1 MSLGSVP
8 IGADHIGREGM
19 VNAVHVRRDVFV
31 GCSIG
36 PGPKPGGV
44 CRLLATASAEVP
56 LGSQAQAPGA
66 CLARSAR
73 KRLAA
78 HRQQRSDRRV
88 KSDRRTSVSHTAR
101 HGIHGRVL
109 VCRTSCLRDARPRL
123 RTYDVRYVRRTK
135 RSHGRSLRD
144 VKCEGAHGQ
153 RITAVCVRH
162 GALWTLTLMDRLED
176 V

>member
-8 IGADHIGREGM
+8 IGVDPIGREGM
-19 VNAVHVRRDVFV
+19 VNAAHVRRDVFV

-66 CLARSAR
+66 CLARSSR

-78 HRQQRSDRRV
+78 HTQQRSDRRV
-88 KSDRRTSVSHTAR
+88 KPDRRTSVSHTAR
-101 HGIHGRVL
+101 HGTHGRIL
-109 VCRTSCLRDARPRL
+109 VCHTSCLRSARPRL
-123 RTYDVRYVRRTK
+123 RTYGVRYVRRTR
-135 RSHGRSLRD
+135 RSH
-144 VKCEGAHGQ
+144 
-153 RITAVCVRH
+153 CVVT
-162 GALWTLTLMDRLED
+162 LWHDLVRAWESSRQAADGKTSDRADLGGHEHRR
-176 V
+176 